1 MKSWKLLLIAMIA
14 ISVLTACGGEAST
27 EQASE
32 KVESTSNVVDLNID
46 ATNFKFD
53 QEEYRVSAGD
63 TVNLSLT
70 SSEGIHGILIKG
82 IDITLKDGEAT
93 TFVAEPGEYE
103 IICNIMCG
111 SGHAKMISTLIVE

>member
-1 MKSWKLLLIAMIA
+1 MKSWKLLLIVMLA
-14 ISVLTACGGEAST
+14 IGLLTACGGEAAT

-32 KVESTSNVVDLNID
+32 EVESTGNVVDLNID

-53 QEEYRVSAGD
+53 QEEYRVNAGD

-70 SSEGIHGILIKG
+70 SSEGIHGILVKG
-82 IDITLKDGEAT
+82 LDITLKDGET
-93 TFVAEPGEYE
+93 TSFVAKPGEYE

-111 SGHAKMISTLIVE
+111 SGHSEMISTLVVE